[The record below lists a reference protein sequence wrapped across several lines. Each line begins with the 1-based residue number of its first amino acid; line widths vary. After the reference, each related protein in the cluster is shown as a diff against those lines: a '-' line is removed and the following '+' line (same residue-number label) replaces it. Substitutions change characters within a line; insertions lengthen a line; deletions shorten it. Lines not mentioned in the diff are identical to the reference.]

1 MGGSPHFSTL
11 ASSGEDSTEETRE
24 PPITFGLNVYRRG
37 RMQRH
42 LLSSS
47 IYEGDIKRAYEL
59 GVNAFLVKPSESK
72 VTIDMCQAL
81 KHFWLQHNQ
90 PPSSLVP

>member
-1 MGGSPHFSTL
+1 MAVICKQKLPIK
-11 ASSGEDSTEETRE
+11 SGLEVLQWIRSQ
-24 PPITFGLNVYRRG
+24 PSVKSIIVII
-37 RMQRH
+37 
-42 LLSSS
+42 LSSS

-81 KHFWLQHNQ
+81 KHFWLQDNQ
-90 PPSSLVP
+90 PPSSLLP